1 MSNTRKAIIEAA
13 ARLFAEKGYEG
24 MTMKE
29 IAREVGIKAP
39 SLYAF
44 FENKED
50 ILLHIYRNVMSEHFQ
65 LALSSLGNPDKPVK
79 TQLYEL
85 LRAIMVFQLQEKLPI
100 RIFLRLLL
108 FPPSVFQIDLRE
120 EFFKLEQGEKELF
133 IGMFRR
139 GMDSGEIRETA
150 SDALAQYLLCIIDG
164 LFWEMQRFDEETFWK
179 RFHMVWEQFWEGIR
193 AR

>member
-1 MSNTRKAIIEAA
+1 MSNTRQAIIAAA

-44 FENKED
+44 FESKED
-50 ILLHIYRNVMSEHFQ
+50 ILLHIYRNVMTEHFQ
-65 LALSSLGNPDKPVK
+65 LTVLGLGERDKPIRA
-79 TQLYEL
+79 QLYDL
-85 LRAIMVFQLQEKLPI
+85 LHAIMVFQLKEKLPI
-100 RIFLRLLL
+100 RIFMRLLL
-108 FPPSVFQIDLRE
+108 FPPEVFQIDLRG
-120 EFFKLEQGEKELF
+120 EFLKLEDREKELF
-133 IGMFRR
+133 SRMFRK
-139 GMDSGEIRETA
+139 GMESGEIRETD
-150 SDALAQYLLCIIDG
+150 SDALAHYLLCVMDG

-179 RFHMVWEQFWEGIR
+179 RFHIVWEQFWDGIK

>member
-1 MSNTRKAIIEAA
+1 MSTRKAIIEAA

-44 FENKED
+44 YESKED
-50 ILLHIYRNVMSEHFQ
+50 ILLHIYRNVMTEHFQ
-65 LALSSLGNPDKPVK
+65 LTASGLGNPDRPVK

-85 LRAIMVFQLQEKLPI
+85 LRAIMVYQLQERLPI

-108 FPPSVFQIDLRE
+108 FPPAVFQIDLKS
-120 EFFKLEQGEKELF
+120 EFLKLEEGEKELF
-133 IGMFRR
+133 IRLFRR
-139 GMDSGEIRETA
+139 GMDNGEIRETDC
-150 SDALAQYLLCIIDG
+150 DALAQLLLCILDG
-164 LFWEMQRFDEETFWK
+164 LFWEIQRFDEETFWK
-179 RFHMVWEQFWEGIR
+179 RFQAVWEQFWDGIK
-193 AR
+193 AG

>member
-1 MSNTRKAIIEAA
+1 VSTRQAIIEAA

-44 FENKED
+44 FDSKED

-65 LALSSLGNPDKPVK
+65 LAALGLGDRDKPVR
-79 TQLYEL
+79 TQLYDL
-85 LRAIMVFQLQEKLPI
+85 LHAIMVFQLKEKLPI
-100 RIFLRLLL
+100 RIFMRLLL
-108 FPPSVFQIDLRE
+108 FPPAVFQIDLKG
-120 EFFKLEQGEKELF
+120 EFVKLESSEKELF
-133 IGMFRR
+133 SRMFKR
-139 GMDSGEIRETA
+139 GMESGEIRET
-150 SDALAQYLLCIIDG
+150 DCGALAELLLCIMDG

-179 RFHMVWEQFWEGIR
+179 RFHVVWEQFWNGIK
-193 AR
+193 AG